1 VTDAPGSGEYLKINL
16 ITMPLSRF
24 VLLLLLIATLSVHGA
39 ENKVCLK
46 KVFNS
51 YCLGGTLQQQLA
63 DAPVNM
69 QPMIKG
75 ERSGVVY
82 LQDNEK
88 IYVMAYKGVIYKI
101 VRTHEPD
108 TLMTVKDLQRRLQR
122 EYGNYQD
129 MSEYPENTQNQSRQ
143 VGYIRR
149 GEGELKYVWQLPGRS
164 WRVELGWTRK
174 LGVTI
179 SYFVNELDE
188 MQTEAALQGL

>member
-1 VTDAPGSGEYLKINL
+1 MTDAPGSGEYLKINL

-24 VLLLLLIATLSVHGA
+24 VLLLLLIAPLSVYGTEA
-39 ENKVCLK
+39 KVCLK

-63 DAPVNM
+63 DVPVNM
-69 QPMIKG
+69 QPMTKG

-82 LQDNEK
+82 QKDNEK
-88 IYVMAYKGVIYKI
+88 VYVMAYKGIIYKI
-101 VRTHEPD
+101 VRSDEPD
-108 TLMTVKDLQRRLQR
+108 TLVTVKDLQRRLQR

-129 MSEYPENTQNQSRQ
+129 QSEYPDSTQNQSRQ

-149 GEGELKYVWQLPGRS
+149 GEGELKYVWQLPGQS

-174 LGVTI
+174 LGVSI

-188 MQTEAALQGL
+188 MQREAALQGL

>member
-1 VTDAPGSGEYLKINL
+1 
-16 ITMPLSRF
+16 MPLSRF
-24 VLLLLLIATLSVHGA
+24 VIPLLLFAPLTVHGA
-39 ENKVCLK
+39 EARVCLK
-46 KVFNS
+46 KVFNN

-69 QPMIKG
+69 QPATKG

-82 LQDNEK
+82 QKDNEK
-88 IYVMAYKGVIYKI
+88 VYVMAYKGIIYKI

-108 TLMTVKDLQRRLQR
+108 TLMTTKDLQRRLQR
-122 EYGNYQD
+122 EYGSYQD
-129 MSEYPENTQNQSRQ
+129 KSEYPDNTRNQSRQ

-149 GEGELKYVWQLPGRS
+149 GEGELKYVWQLPGQS

-174 LGVTI
+174 LGVII

-188 MQTEAALQGL
+188 MQEEAAQQGL